1 MMKNIM
7 NLQWKNPVRLQ
18 QNTNDEKRY
27 KRTYDTTPPD
37 DANMSPTN
45 VISILAV
52 ERKVSDISDFAAN

>member
-7 NLQWKNPVRLQ
+7 TLQWKNQVRLQ

-27 KRTYDTTPPD
+27 KRTYDTTTPD

-52 ERKVSDISDFAAN
+52 EKKVSDISDFAAN